1 MHILTFKV
9 SSKELSNPNHSQ
21 ENKIYFSHDDSK
33 LLYFSKRKDRY
44 QSKRKSFAPSEGIE
58 TKRYE
63 RFLKKSLGRGKT
75 GFSEVGEVISTRKK
89 EFSVRTIRKIESL
102 LVR

>member
-21 ENKIYFSHDDSK
+21 ENKIYFSYDDSK
-33 LLYFSKRKDRY
+33 LRKDRY

-63 RFLKKSLGRGKT
+63 RFLKNSLGRGKT

>member
-33 LLYFSKRKDRY
+33 LRKDRY

-63 RFLKKSLGRGKT
+63 RFLKNSLGRGKT